1 MTVRA
6 ENLPLAASA
15 KSEFSFSLAPVPDL
29 ATLAQLPQ
37 PDATTA
43 ALGAALGAAPPKKE
57 KKKRIDSGVIS
68 LSFFLLILIDF
79 S

>member
-1 MTVRA
+1 MRA

-43 ALGAALGAAPPKKE
+43 APRAAPPKKE
-57 KKKRIDSGVIS
+57 KKKRIDSRVIS